1 MESQLDCLKSLFGD
15 VDSGKIY
22 EICQGSCLCDALSL
36 EDPMC
41 TDPSIFHKFCPSEYF
56 STTTSANEKLSD
68 STAAVFLQKNPLTY
82 FLAFHHLSI
91 ICDL

>member
-41 TDPSIFHKFCPSEYF
+41 TDPSIFHKFCPSDWF
-56 STTTSANEKLSD
+56 STTTQRSITITTSANENLSD
-68 STAAVFLQKNPLTY
+68 STAAVF
-82 FLAFHHLSI
+82 F
-91 ICDL
+91 